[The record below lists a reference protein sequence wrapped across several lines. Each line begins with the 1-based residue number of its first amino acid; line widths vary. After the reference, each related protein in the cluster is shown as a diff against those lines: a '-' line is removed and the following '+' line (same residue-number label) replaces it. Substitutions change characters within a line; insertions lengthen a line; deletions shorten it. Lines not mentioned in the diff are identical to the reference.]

1 MPPTPPTK
9 ERSGLARAGA
19 AEVRKPS
26 VNRVGRP
33 AGRDSQQTRL
43 AILDGAEALLSERGY
58 EGASIRDIAAGCHVQ
73 AAAISY
79 HYATKMDLFNAV
91 VARRAI
97 IINEARSRALDVAL
111 DIANGRENGQGTA
124 PANGGVTVRAK
135 GHALRIEVL
144 VHNYVSP
151 LLDATSHGD
160 PGWRNFAS
168 LMGRLAN
175 SPRGTEMI
183 NQHFSEVASRY
194 MSEFQR
200 ALPGMSPE
208 RLADGFLYMVSSML
222 VVCADTGRWEAMLG
236 RTLAAR
242 RDSNAILNDLVPFV
256 AGGFKALAGVA
267 EQPSR
272 TPGKHDVK
280 NAEKK

>member
-1 MPPTPPTK
+1 MPPTPPNK
-9 ERSGLARAGA
+9 ERGGLASAA
-19 AEVRKPS
+19 VAEVRRPT

-97 IINEARSRALDVAL
+97 IINEARSRALDAAL
-111 DIANGRENGQGTA
+111 DIANGRENGRVKG
-124 PANGGVTVRAK
+124 RAK

-183 NQHFSEVASRY
+183 NQHFSEVAGRY

-236 RTLAAR
+236 RTLETR
-242 RDSNAILNDLVPFV
+242 RDSSDILSDLVPFV
-256 AGGFKALAGVA
+256 AGGFKALAGIA
-267 EQPSR
+267 NASR
-272 TPGKHDVK
+272 QKSGKRDVK
-280 NAEKK
+280 SDVRGTVKSQVKM